1 MQDIGYLNI
10 NENVLIQYIYD
21 DTFLYAKDY
30 NIIKD
35 TLNSEY
41 TYTSGDSS
49 DANNNTDLFLL
60 DKVNNKYGIV
70 NYSERAFL
78 QKEEHINAPITRYDK
93 VRIYFPTNYNFTN
106 SVGFHVNIAAYN
118 NTTTKLYN
126 LSNFYFDKTQSSHL
140 AKMQLASTPV
150 NFAGKVFGKY
160 IELLIPSTYVESRNR
175 ANNRPIPGTIN
186 YNLTGGI
193 TSIGLSENSPIF
205 ITFKFIES
213 KGTTMGYTTYT
224 LSKPYMSSITQYPN
238 FQGISMKVE
247 HSSDG
252 DYFLVYPEFNGSQAE
267 FVKFMNMLEETG
279 NRSYC
284 LYTITLY
291 ENMVATDS
299 VDIYKYQ
306 DFDTKIKYRPI
317 FMLSNTTA
325 SIKVDLKIV
334 NTVDNSVTNKST
346 DYTLL
351 NSDILK
357 YGKTLTKLNLDNVIK
372 PKVYNAK
379 PENLVISNTMA
390 LNMSRRV
397 QIQTQVQTNTVTKV
411 KTVPV
416 LMDTYNLIARNSED
430 ITLSGVTYSAQNSLE
445 IVLKPFDNVVKLRI
459 AENIGSD
466 NVVKPYSIPTNNA
479 EILLNFRSDKKDVS
493 IPLYTQSNEIDLG
506 NGVVIFNISESNNE
520 DLKTIRTA
528 NPNFYVTLKTDIGTN
543 VLYTGKFIF
552 ADSPEYIARTKNTN
566 TNNNTNTNTNN
577 NNNVNRNASPYTNQS
592 NNNNVTVNPGAV
604 STGNNTSVVPDVS
617 GPVNVNINPL
627 YSIGLSPLQYTLIL

>member
-1 MQDIGYLNI
+1 MQDIGYINI

-41 TYTSGDSS
+41 TYTSNDNLDS
-49 DANNNTDLFLL
+49 NNNTDLFLL
-60 DKVNNKYGIV
+60 DKINNKYGIV
-70 NYSERAFL
+70 NYSERLFL

-93 VRIYFPTNYNFTN
+93 VRIYFPTNYNFVN

-126 LSNFYFDKTQSSHL
+126 LSNFYYDKTISAHQS
-140 AKMQLASTPV
+140 KMQLAATPV
-150 NFAGKVFGKY
+150 NFGGKVFGKY

-175 ANNRPIPGTIN
+175 SNNRPIPGTIN

-213 KGTTMGYTTYT
+213 KGTTSGYQTYT
-224 LSKPYMSSITQYPN
+224 LSKPYMSSISQFPN
-238 FQGISMKVE
+238 FQGISMKIE

-252 DYFLVYPEFNGSQAE
+252 DYFYIYPEFNGSQSE
-267 FVKFMNMLEETG
+267 FVKFMDMLEETG

-291 ENMVATDS
+291 ENMVTTDS

-306 DFDTKIKYRPI
+306 DFDVKIKYRPI
-317 FMLSNTTA
+317 FTLSNTTA
-325 SIKVDLKIV
+325 SIKVDLKII
-334 NTVDNSVTNKST
+334 NTVDNSITNKT
-346 DYTLL
+346 ADYTLL
-351 NSDILK
+351 NSEILK

-379 PENLVISNTMA
+379 PENLTISNSMA

-397 QIQTQVQTNTVTKV
+397 QTQTQTNTVTKV

-416 LMDTYNLIARNSED
+416 LMDTFNIVARNTED
-430 ITLSGVTYSAQNSLE
+430 ITLSGVTYLAQNSLE
-445 IVLKPFDNVVKLRI
+445 LLLKPFDNVVKIRI

-466 NVVKPYSIPTNNA
+466 NVIKPYNIPTNNT
-479 EILLNFRSDKKDVS
+479 EVTLSFRSEKKDVY
-493 IPLYTQSNEIDLG
+493 IPLYTQSNETDLG
-506 NGVVIFNISESNNE
+506 NGVVVFNISESNNE
-520 DLKTIRTA
+520 DLKTIRQS
-528 NPNFYVTLKTDIGTN
+528 NPNFYITLKTEIGTT

-552 ADSPEYIARTKNTN
+552 TDSAEFIARNK
-566 TNNNTNTNTNN
+566 NNTTQQNTSTTQN
-577 NNNVNRNASPYTNQS
+577 NNNVNRNTSPYTNQTN
-592 NNNNVTVNPGAV
+592 NNNNVVVNPGGV
-604 STGNNTSVVPDVS
+604 SVGNNVLQTMDSNQA
-617 GPVNVNINPL
+617 VNVNINPL